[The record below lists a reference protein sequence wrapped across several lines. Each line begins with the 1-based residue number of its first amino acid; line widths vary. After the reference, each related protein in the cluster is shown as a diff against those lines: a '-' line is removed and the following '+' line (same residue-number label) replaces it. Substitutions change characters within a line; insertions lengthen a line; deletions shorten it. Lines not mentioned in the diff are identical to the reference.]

1 MTDNEVIIRTQG
13 LTKDFK
19 KLRAVNNLN
28 LEVKKHKIDKK
39 VV

>member
-19 KLRAVNNLN
+19 KLKAVNNGLLVYPMN
-28 LEVKKHKIDKK
+28 IWN
-39 VV
+39 